1 MSKTTLDSD
10 LAVTMKIVQYEI
22 KTLRD
27 KAAKVRSALK
37 DARANAKVEKTIAR
51 QAKQNVAT
59 VKKAERIAK
68 LEAKLLALK
77 TGPVGIKARKANKKP
92 SKVTVTKIAA

>member
-1 MSKTTLDSD
+1 M
-10 LAVTMKIVQYEI
+10 
-22 KTLRD
+22 KTLR
-27 KAAKVRSALK
+27 AQAIEVRAALK
-37 DARANAKVEKTIAR
+37 TARANAKTEKTIAR
-51 QAKQNVAT
+51 QAKQNIAT

-92 SKVTVTKIAA
+92 GKVTVTKIAA

>member
-1 MSKTTLDSD
+1 MSKTSD
-10 LAVTMKIVQYEI
+10 LSV
-22 KTLRD
+22 
-27 KAAKVRSALK
+27 ALK
-37 DARANAKVEKTIAR
+37 NIQTEMFFLRAKATEVRASLKAARANAKVEKTIAR
-51 QAKQNVAT
+51 QAKTNIAT

-92 SKVTVTKIAA
+92 SKVIVTKIAA

>member
-1 MSKTTLDSD
+1 MSKTSD
-10 LAVTMKIVQYEI
+10 LSVALKNIQTEMFF
-22 KTLRD
+22 LRA
-27 KAAKVRSALK
+27 KAAEVRASLK
-37 DARANAKVEKTIAR
+37 SARANAKVEKTIAR
-51 QAKQNVAT
+51 QAKTNIAT

-92 SKVTVTKIAA
+92 GKVTVTKIAA